1 MKGVR
6 LSRQIITSFVMSIVF
21 ACGPGGSPKLPPTGF
36 KVEFG
41 KHNIPAEMVVGQR
54 LLADV
59 SLKNVSAST
68 WPSTP
73 DPKGLNAVNLSYH
86 WFNQKKR
93 VIVFDGLRTPL
104 PHDLSPGE
112 SVRLNAAVQAPDQPG
127 RYMLEVTLVQE
138 GVAWFP
144 ERGGEKLVLPI
155 SVVAGKA
162 EASAATGKEPLL
174 AVGTPKVAS
183 RTDPRPEKAVK
194 SPLDNGNAEKL
205 RLQRSQNNPV
215 TAQVDKATK
224 EQDQRS
230 HPWSVQVGSYPQ
242 ENDAKNVAKR
252 LSDKGYDAYVVTGQV
267 KGKSWHR
274 VQIGRFPTKTEA
286 EKLWQAVKTA
296 EGLKQSFITNL
307 R

>member
-1 MKGVR
+1 MKGIR
-6 LSRQIITSFVMSIVF
+6 LSRQIITSFVMAIVF
-21 ACGPGGSPKLPPTGF
+21 ACGGGGSPALPLAGF

-41 KHNIPAEMVVGQR
+41 EHSIPTEMVVGQR

-59 SLKNVSAST
+59 SFKNVSAST

-73 DPKGLNAVNLSYH
+73 NPKGLNAVNFSYH
-86 WFNQKKR
+86 WLDRKGST
-93 VIVFDGLRTPL
+93 VIFDGLRTGL
-104 PHDLSPGE
+104 PHDLGPGE
-112 SVRLNAAVQAPDQPG
+112 TVQLKAAIHAPG
-127 RYMLEVTLVQE
+127 REGRYTLEVTLVQE

-144 ERGGEKLVLPI
+144 ERGGEKLVLPV

-162 EASAATGKEPLL
+162 EASAATGKEPLS

-194 SPLDNGNAEKL
+194 SPLDKGNAERL
-205 RLQRSQNNPV
+205 RVQRSQNNPV
-215 TAQVDKATK
+215 TGQVDKATK

-252 LSDKGYDAYVVTGQV
+252 LSDKGYDAYVVTAQV

-274 VQIGRFPTKTEA
+274 VRIGRFPTKTEA
-286 EKLWQAVKTA
+286 EKLWQTVKTA
-296 EGLKQSFITNL
+296 EGLEQSFITNL